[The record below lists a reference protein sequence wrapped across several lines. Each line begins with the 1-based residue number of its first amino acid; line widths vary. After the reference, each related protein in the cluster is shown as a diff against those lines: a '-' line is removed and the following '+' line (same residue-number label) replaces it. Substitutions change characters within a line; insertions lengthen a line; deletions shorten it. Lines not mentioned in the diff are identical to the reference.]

1 ATRRGVYWAE
11 WREAPGTR
19 GGDPAAKSIVEI
31 GGARSYLLVPLLK
44 DNEVAGAITI
54 FRKEVRP
61 FNDKQIQL
69 LVNFA
74 DQAVIAIEN
83 TRLFEAEQASKREL
97 QESLEYQTAT
107 SEVLNVISRSPT
119 RLQPVLNTIAEIAA
133 RLCGADWA
141 LIRKLGPDGK
151 YHAVAFNGAQDDFIE
166 FVSRYSIVPSRD
178 LVAGRALLERKSIH
192 IADVVTEAN

>member
-83 TRLFEAEQASKREL
+83 TRLFEAEQANKREL
-97 QESLEYQTAT
+97 QESLEYQHAMR
-107 SEVLNVISRSPT
+107 EVLSVISRSPND
-119 RLQPVLNTIAEIAA
+119 LNPVLKVIGETACQLCAA
-133 RLCGADWA
+133 YDVSIFLRRGDKMRLMFMSGPIGGYPIEHDFA
-141 LIRKLGPDGK
+141 LTRG
-151 YHAVAFNGAQDDFIE
+151 YVM
-166 FVSRYSIVPSRD
+166 
-178 LVAGRALLERKSIH
+178 GRAVIDAKPVH
-192 IADVVTEAN
+192 VA